1 MPFLTYE
8 KIKVIYRQALIG
20 GTDHKC
26 FWSSWLSGLVEI
38 ELLNSDFES
47 LNIWCGCFLEQQ
59 LKSASDPL
67 LVDSS
72 D

>member
-8 KIKVIYRQALIG
+8 KIKVIYRLALIG

-26 FWSSWLSGLVEI
+26 FWSSWFLGLVKFGS
-38 ELLNSDFES
+38 LNSDFES
-47 LNIWCGCFLEQQ
+47 LNIGCDCFVAQQ
-59 LKSASDPL
+59 LRSASDPL
-67 LVDSS
+67 LVDSL